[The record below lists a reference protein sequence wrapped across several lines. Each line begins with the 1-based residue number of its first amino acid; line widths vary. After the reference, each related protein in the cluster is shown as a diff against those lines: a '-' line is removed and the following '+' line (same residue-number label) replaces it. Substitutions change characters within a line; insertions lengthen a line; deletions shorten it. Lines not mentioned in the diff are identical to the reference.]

1 MTTILPGLPALDWT
15 NGTTRFESLG
25 DDALRLE
32 AAAGVDWTNDASG
45 DGAEPQHGAT
55 SLAFAVD
62 GDFQLSAR
70 VRVDHPRTTF
80 DAGVLS
86 LWADDEHWAKLCF
99 EWSPD
104 GAAMVVSVV
113 TNHYSD
119 DANAID
125 VDADEVWLRVSKIG
139 PAFVFHSSSDGR
151 QWRFVR
157 LFRLLTDKPVRA
169 GFLAQAPLGDGATAT
184 FTDVRY
190 TPETL
195 TQLR

>member
-1 MTTILPGLPALDWT
+1 MITNVSGVPALDWT
-15 NGTTRFESLG
+15 NGPTRFESLG
-25 DDALRLE
+25 DDALLLE
-32 AAAGVDWTNDASG
+32 AAGGVDWTNDASG
-45 DGAEPQHGAT
+45 QEAEPQHGAT

-80 DAGVLS
+80 DAGALTV
-86 LWADDEHWAKLCF
+86 WADEEHWAKLCF

-125 VDADEVWLRVSKIG
+125 VDTDEVWLRVSKIG
-139 PAFVFHSSSDGR
+139 PAFAFHCSPDGR

-157 LFRLLTDKPVRA
+157 LFRLLTDAPVRA